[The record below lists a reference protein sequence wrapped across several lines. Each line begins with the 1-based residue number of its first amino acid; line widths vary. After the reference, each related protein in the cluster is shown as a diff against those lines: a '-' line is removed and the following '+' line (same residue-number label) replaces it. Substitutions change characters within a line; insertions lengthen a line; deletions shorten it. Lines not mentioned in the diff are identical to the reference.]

1 MDHVSFGFAAAH
13 PAAKPNAPTEHFCG
27 KAPGF
32 NLIPTN
38 EANSRSSRSSLQTMP
53 TENKRIAVIPGDG
66 IGREVIGE
74 ALRVLERVKITHAVA
89 LEMVHFD
96 WGADKFLKEGIS
108 LPAGALEMLSNEFD
122 AILAGAFGDPRVP
135 SNQHAEDI
143 LLGMRRGLDLYIN
156 LRPVRL
162 LDSRLTPLRDRR
174 VEDID
179 FVVFREN
186 TEGAYCG
193 AGGFLKKGTADEIA
207 TQEELNTR
215 RGVERIIVA
224 AFEYARAN
232 GRKRV
237 TMADKS
243 NVQRFGGDLWQR
255 VFKEVAADYSEIE
268 ANHQYVDAMAMFM
281 VLDPAQY
288 DVIVSNNLFGDI
300 LTDLGAA
307 IQGGLGLAA
316 SGNLHPGRVSLF
328 EPVHGS
334 APALA
339 GKGIAN
345 PVGAI
350 LTSAMMLEYLGHKEA
365 SAAIEKA
372 VGEAI
377 SQNETT
383 RDLGGTLSTEQAGN
397 AIRDRI
403 TKG

>member
-1 MDHVSFGFAAAH
+1 MAEE
-13 PAAKPNAPTEHFCG
+13 T
-27 KAPGF
+27 
-32 NLIPTN
+32 
-38 EANSRSSRSSLQTMP
+38 
-53 TENKRIAVIPGDG
+53 KRVAVIAGDG
-66 IGREVIGE
+66 IGPEVITQGV
-74 ALRVLERVKITHAVA
+74 RVLDRVRETHSVK
-89 LEMVHFD
+89 LDLVHFD
-96 WGADKFLKEGIS
+96 WGAEKFLSEGVS
-108 LPAGALEMLSNEFD
+108 LPPGALDQLSNNFH
-122 AILAGAFGDPRVP
+122 AIFAGAFGDPRVP

-162 LDSRLTPLRDRR
+162 LDQRLTPLRNAKT
-174 VEDID
+174 EDID
-179 FVVFREN
+179 FVVLREN

-193 AGGFLKKGTADEIA
+193 AGGFLKKGTSDEIA

-224 AFEYARAN
+224 AFEYAHTNR
-232 GRKRV
+232 RKRV

-255 VFKEVAADYSEIE
+255 VFKEVAQDYPEIE

-281 VLDPAQY
+281 VLNPSQY

-316 SGNLHPGRVSLF
+316 SGNIHPGRVSLF

-339 GKGIAN
+339 GKGTAN

-350 LTSAMMLEYLGHKEA
+350 LTSAMMLEYLGYKQA
-365 SAAIEKA
+365 SDAIENA
-372 VGEAI
+372 VRGSI
-377 SQNETT
+377 SDNQTT
-383 RDLGGTLSTEQAGN
+383 TDLGGQLTCEQAG
-397 AIRDRI
+397 AEICRRI
-403 TKG
+403 IGD

>member
-1 MDHVSFGFAAAH
+1 V
-13 PAAKPNAPTEHFCG
+13 
-27 KAPGF
+27 
-32 NLIPTN
+32 
-38 EANSRSSRSSLQTMP
+38 
-53 TENKRIAVIPGDG
+53 KRVAVIPGDG
-66 IGREVIGE
+66 IGPEVTREGVK
-74 ALRVLERVKITHAVA
+74 VLEQLRLSHNVE
-89 LEMVHFD
+89 LELVDFD
-96 WGADKFLKEGIS
+96 WGAERFLRDGVT
-108 LPAGALEMLSNEFD
+108 LPEGALKMLSEEFQ

-162 LDSRLTPLRDRR
+162 LDARLTPLRDRKIDE
-174 VEDID
+174 VD

-193 AGGFLKKGTADEIA
+193 AGGFLKKNTVDEIA

-215 RGVERIIVA
+215 RGVERIIIA

-232 GRKRV
+232 DRKRV

-255 VFKEVAADYSEIE
+255 VFKEVSARYPAIE

-281 VLDPAQY
+281 VLNPSQY

-316 SGNLHPGRVSLF
+316 SGNIHPGKVSLF

-334 APALA
+334 APPLA
-339 GKGIAN
+339 GKGVAN
-345 PVGAI
+345 PIGAI
-350 LTSAMMLEYLGHKEA
+350 LTVAMLLEYLGFNEA
-365 SAAIEKA
+365 SKA
-372 VGEAI
+372 VESAVREAVVA
-377 SQNETT
+377 NETT
-383 RDLGGTLSTEQAGN
+383 QDLGGALSTEQAGD
-397 AIRDRI
+397 AIRKRLKA
-403 TKG
+403 TSQQTAAEPLVKNQRPKT

>member
-1 MDHVSFGFAAAH
+1 MS
-13 PAAKPNAPTEHFCG
+13 PAK
-27 KAPGF
+27 
-32 NLIPTN
+32 I
-38 EANSRSSRSSLQTMP
+38 RV
-53 TENKRIAVIPGDG
+53 AVIPGDG
-66 IGREVIGE
+66 IGPEVIAE
-74 ALRVLERVKITHAVA
+74 AVRVLERARETHGVE
-89 LEMVHFD
+89 LELTHFD
-96 WGADKFLKEGIS
+96 WGAEKFLREGVS
-108 LPAGALEMLSNEFD
+108 LPAGALEMLAGEFE

-162 LDSRLTPLRDRR
+162 LDARLTPLRNRKA
-174 VEDID
+174 EEID

-193 AGGFLKKGTADEIA
+193 AGGFLKKGTVDEIA

-255 VFKEVAADYSEIE
+255 VFKQVAAEYPEID

-316 SGNLHPGRVSLF
+316 SGNIHPGRVSLF

-334 APALA
+334 APAIA
-339 GKGIAN
+339 GQGVAN

-350 LTSAMMLEYLGHKEA
+350 LTSAMMLEYLGNKPA
-365 SAAIEKA
+365 SRAIEKA
-372 VGEAI
+372 VRDSI
-377 SQNETT
+377 SNNETT
-383 RDLGGTLSTEQAGN
+383 RDLGGSLSTEQAGA
-397 AIRDRI
+397 AICDRL
-403 TKG
+403 TLA

>member
-1 MDHVSFGFAAAH
+1 M
-13 PAAKPNAPTEHFCG
+13 PAK
-27 KAPGF
+27 
-32 NLIPTN
+32 
-38 EANSRSSRSSLQTMP
+38 
-53 TENKRIAVIPGDG
+53 NKRIAVIPGDG
-66 IGREVIGE
+66 IGGEVIRE
-74 ALRVLERVKITHAVA
+74 ALRVLERVKTTHDVA
-89 LEMVHFD
+89 LELVHFD
-96 WGADKFLKEGIS
+96 WGADKFLSQGIS
-108 LPAGALEMLSNEFD
+108 LPPGALEILSDEFD

-162 LDSRLTPLRDRR
+162 LHSRLTPLRERR

-193 AGGFLKKGTADEIA
+193 AGGFLKKGTGDEIA

-232 GRKRV
+232 DRKRV

-255 VFKEVAADYSEIE
+255 VFKEVAADYSDIE

-316 SGNLHPGRVSLF
+316 SGNIHPGRVSLF

-339 GKGIAN
+339 GQGIAN

-350 LTSAMMLEYLGHKEA
+350 LTSAMMLEYLGHKKA
-365 SAAIEKA
+365 SEAIEKA

-377 SQNETT
+377 SQDETT
-383 RDLGGTLSTEQAGN
+383 RDLGGTLSTEQAGK
-397 AIRDRI
+397 AICDRI

>member
-1 MDHVSFGFAAAH
+1 M
-13 PAAKPNAPTEHFCG
+13 
-27 KAPGF
+27 
-32 NLIPTN
+32 
-38 EANSRSSRSSLQTMP
+38 
-53 TENKRIAVIPGDG
+53 KRIAVIPGDG
-66 IGREVIGE
+66 IGPEVIAE
-74 ALRVLERVKITHAVA
+74 ALRVLQHLRETRR
-89 LEMVHFD
+89 LELAFTNFD
-96 WGADKFLKEGIS
+96 WGAEKFLKEGITLPEGS
-108 LPAGALEMLSNEFD
+108 LEKLSADFH

-135 SNQHAEDI
+135 SNKHAEDI

-162 LDSRLTPLRDRR
+162 LDSRLTPLSNRKA
-174 VEDID
+174 EEID

-193 AGGFLKKGTADEIA
+193 AGGFLKHGTVDEIA
-207 TQEELNTR
+207 LQEEINTR

-224 AFEYARAN
+224 AFEYARSN
-232 GRKRV
+232 KRKKV

-255 VFKEVAADYSEIE
+255 VFKEVAAGYPEIQ

-307 IQGGLGLAA
+307 VQGGLGLAA
-316 SGNLHPGRVSLF
+316 SGNIHPGRVSLF

-334 APALA
+334 APPLA

-345 PVGAI
+345 PIGAI
-350 LTSAMMLEYLGHKEA
+350 LTSAMMLEYLGFPAQSREIEEA
-365 SAAIEKA
+365 VRAAVSA
-372 VGEAI
+372 
-377 SQNETT
+377 NETT
-383 RDLGGTLSTEQAGN
+383 KDLGGNLSTEEAGK
-397 AIRDRI
+397 AIVARVGK
-403 TKG
+403 T

>member
-1 MDHVSFGFAAAH
+1 M
-13 PAAKPNAPTEHFCG
+13 T
-27 KAPGF
+27 
-32 NLIPTN
+32 
-38 EANSRSSRSSLQTMP
+38 SRKNT
-53 TENKRIAVIPGDG
+53 IAVIPGDG
-66 IGREVIGE
+66 IGPEVVREAVQ
-74 ALRVLERVKITHAVA
+74 VLERTRETHGVE
-89 LEMVHFD
+89 LEFTEFD
-96 WGADKFLKEGIS
+96 WGAEKFLSEGIS
-108 LPAGALEMLSNEFD
+108 LPAGGLELLTNNFD

-162 LDSRLTPLRDRR
+162 LDARLTPLRNRKAD
-174 VEDID
+174 EID

-224 AFEYARAN
+224 AFEYARAQ

-255 VFKEVAADYSEIE
+255 VFRTVAAEYPEIE

-316 SGNLHPGRVSLF
+316 SGNIHPGRVSLF

-334 APALA
+334 APPLA
-339 GKGIAN
+339 GKSIAN

-350 LTSAMMLEYLGHKEA
+350 LTSAMMLEYLGHQTA
-365 SAAIEKA
+365 SQAVEKA
-372 VGEAI
+372 VAGAI
-377 SQNETT
+377 LSDETT
-383 RDLGGTLSTEQAGN
+383 RDLGGTLSTEQAGA
-397 AIRDRI
+397 AIRKRL
-403 TKG
+403 TAS

>member
-1 MDHVSFGFAAAH
+1 
-13 PAAKPNAPTEHFCG
+13 
-27 KAPGF
+27 
-32 NLIPTN
+32 
-38 EANSRSSRSSLQTMP
+38 MP
-53 TENKRIAVIPGDG
+53 VNKKRVAVIPGDG
-66 IGREVIGE
+66 IGPEVIDE
-74 ALRVLERVKITHAVA
+74 ALRVLARVETTHGVE
-89 LEMVHFD
+89 LDLVHFD

-108 LPAGALEMLSNEFD
+108 LPAGALEMLSLEFD

-162 LDSRLTPLRDRR
+162 LHPRLTPLRDRAIAD
-174 VEDID
+174 VD

-207 TQEELNTR
+207 TQDELNTR
-215 RGVERIIVA
+215 RGVERIILA

-232 GRKRV
+232 GRRRV

-255 VFKEVAADYSEIE
+255 VFKIVAADYPEIE

-316 SGNLHPGRVSLF
+316 SGNIHPGKVSLF

-350 LTSAMMLEYLGHKEA
+350 LTSAMMLEYLGHQKASEA
-365 SAAIEKA
+365 IQKA
-372 VGEAI
+372 VGDAI
-377 SQNETT
+377 AADETT
-383 RDLGGTLSTEQAGN
+383 RDLGGSLSTAQAGA
-397 AIRDRI
+397 AICQRLNI
-403 TKG
+403 Q

>member
-1 MDHVSFGFAAAH
+1 MST
-13 PAAKPNAPTEHFCG
+13 PR
-27 KAPGF
+27 
-32 NLIPTN
+32 I
-38 EANSRSSRSSLQTMP
+38 
-53 TENKRIAVIPGDG
+53 RIAVIPGDG
-66 IGREVIGE
+66 IGPEVIRE
-74 ALRVLERVKITHAVA
+74 AVRVLERVRETHGVDFE
-89 LEMVHFD
+89 LTHFD
-96 WGADKFLKEGIS
+96 WGAEKYLREGVS
-108 LPAGALEMLSNEFD
+108 LPPGALEMLAGEFQ

-162 LDSRLTPLRDRR
+162 LDPRLTPLRDRKA
-174 VEDID
+174 EEID

-193 AGGFLKKGTADEIA
+193 AGGFLKKGTPEEIA

-215 RGVERIIVA
+215 RGVERIILA

-232 GRKRV
+232 QRKRV

-255 VFKEVAADYSEIE
+255 VFREVAATYPDIE

-281 VLDPAQY
+281 VIDPSQY

-316 SGNLHPGRVSLF
+316 SGNIHPGRVSLF

-334 APALA
+334 APAIA
-339 GKGIAN
+339 GQGIAN
-345 PVGAI
+345 PIGAI
-350 LTSAMMLEYLGHKEA
+350 LTSAMMLEYLGNKKA
-365 SAAIEKA
+365 SQAIES
-372 VGEAI
+372 VVRE
-377 SQNETT
+377 SVVNNETT
-383 RDLGGTLSTEQAGN
+383 RDLGGNLSTEQAGT
-397 AIRDRI
+397 AICERI
-403 TKG
+403 VSS

>member
-1 MDHVSFGFAAAH
+1 MASIWTVDELKHIGH
-13 PAAKPNAPTEHFCG
+13 QPN
-27 KAPGF
+27 
-32 NLIPTN
+32 TN
-38 EANSRSSRSSLQTMP
+38 M
-53 TENKRIAVIPGDG
+53 KRIAVIPGDG
-66 IGREVIGE
+66 IGPEVVREAV
-74 ALRVLERVKITHAVA
+74 RVLQHLRQTKGIE
-89 LEMVHFD
+89 LEFVNYD
-96 WGADKFLKEGIS
+96 WGAEKFLKEGVT
-108 LPAGALEMLSNEFD
+108 LPADALEMLSEDYN

-135 SNQHAEDI
+135 SNKHAEDI

-162 LDSRLTPLRDRR
+162 LNERLTPLVNRKA
-174 VEDID
+174 EDID

-193 AGGFLKKGTADEIA
+193 AGGFLKQGTQDEIA
-207 TQEELNTR
+207 IQEEVNTR

-224 AFEYARAN
+224 AFEYARVN

-255 VFKEVAADYSEIE
+255 VFKEIAQNYPDIA

-281 VLDPAQY
+281 VLDPSQY

-316 SGNLHPGRVSLF
+316 SGNINPGKVSLF

-334 APALA
+334 APPLA

-345 PVGAI
+345 PIGAI
-350 LTSAMMLEYLGHKEA
+350 LTSAMMLEYLGFPTESDEIEQA
-365 SAAIEKA
+365 VRAA
-372 VGEAI
+372 V
-377 SQNETT
+377 SDNETT
-383 RDLGGTLSTEQAGN
+383 KDLGGELSTEQAGS
-397 AIRDRI
+397 AIIARLG
-403 TKG
+403 KK

>member
-1 MDHVSFGFAAAH
+1 M
-13 PAAKPNAPTEHFCG
+13 
-27 KAPGF
+27 
-32 NLIPTN
+32 
-38 EANSRSSRSSLQTMP
+38 
-53 TENKRIAVIPGDG
+53 KRIAVIPGDG
-66 IGREVIGE
+66 IGPEVLREAV
-74 ALRVLERVKITHAVA
+74 RVLKHLQETKG
-89 LEMVHFD
+89 LELEFVDFD
-96 WGADKFLKEGIS
+96 WGAEKFLREGVT
-108 LPAGALEMLSNEFD
+108 LPEGALEMLTADFD
-122 AILAGAFGDPRVP
+122 AILAGAFGDPRVA
-135 SNQHAEDI
+135 SNKHAEDI

-162 LDSRLTPLRDRR
+162 LHDRLTPLASRKTD
-174 VEDID
+174 DID

-186 TEGAYCG
+186 TEGAYVA
-193 AGGFLKKGTADEIA
+193 AGGFLKHGTADEIA
-207 TQEELNTR
+207 LQDEVNTR

-255 VFKEVAADYSEIE
+255 VFREVAAGYTEIT
-268 ANHQYVDAMAMFM
+268 ANHQYVDAMAMYM
-281 VLDPAQY
+281 VLDPSQY

-316 SGNLHPGRVSLF
+316 SGNIHPGKVSLF

-334 APALA
+334 APPLA

-350 LTSAMMLEYLGHKEA
+350 LTSAMMLEYLGFQTLSKEIEA
-365 SAAIEKA
+365 AVRAAISA
-372 VGEAI
+372 
-377 SQNETT
+377 NETT
-383 RDLGGTLSTEQAGN
+383 RDLGGQLSTEQAGAAVIARLVN
-397 AIRDRI
+397 
-403 TKG
+403 